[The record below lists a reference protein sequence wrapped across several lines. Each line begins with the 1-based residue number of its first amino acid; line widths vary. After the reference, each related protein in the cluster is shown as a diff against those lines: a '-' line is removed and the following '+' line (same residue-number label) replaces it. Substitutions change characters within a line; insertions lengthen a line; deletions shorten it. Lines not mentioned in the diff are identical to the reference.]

1 MKRTLTV
8 LVILLV
14 VGAVA
19 APKVLPLLRAP
30 AKSKSAGKA
39 ETPRPSDG
47 GPPLRVSAVALKAV
61 PLAETISATGSL
73 RADEGIE
80 LQPET
85 NGKIVSINFSEGA
98 RVKRGDLLLK
108 LNDAEL
114 RAMLQRAT
122 YRLEIAQLKERRF
135 AKLLETHNIVQQ
147 DYDAAL
153 NDFNVQQAEVALVE
167 AQLAKMEIRAPFDGM
182 IGLRFV
188 SEGAFITPT
197 TRIATLQRVD
207 RLKVDFSVPEKYAS
221 RIQLGSPVVFTVD
234 GGDRKYVGEIYAL
247 DPRIDSGTRTV
258 LIRAVCPNPEARLL
272 PGAFAGVEFTLGQ
285 VADALLVP
293 AGAVVPGLTEKNVFI
308 VRDGKAVRRSV
319 QTGMRTETNVQITQG
334 LSAGDVVITSG
345 IQQLRA
351 GQAVS
356 VSMTEGAA
364 APAIK
369 KPVDEK
375 TDGGKADAKKASAT
389 TAIKG

>member
-1 MKRTLTV
+1 LKRIVTILIV
-8 LVILLV
+8 LAV
-14 VGAVA
+14 VGAIA
-19 APKVLPLLRAP
+19 GPKVITRLRKP
-30 AKSKSAGKA
+30 PEGKVAGKA
-39 ETPRPSDG
+39 EPGRTGDG
-47 GPPLRVSAVALKAV
+47 GPGLRVSAIALTAV

-85 NGKIVSINFSEGA
+85 NGKIVSINFTEGA

-135 AKLLETHNIVQQ
+135 AKLLETHNVVQQ

-167 AQLAKMEIRAPFDGM
+167 AQLAKMEIRAPFDGV

-221 RIQLGSPVVFTVD
+221 RIHLGSPVVFTVD
-234 GGDRKYVGEIYAL
+234 GGDRKYTGEIYAL

-258 LIRAVCPNPEARLL
+258 LIRAVCPNPETRLL

-285 VADALLVP
+285 VAEALLVP
-293 AGAVVPGLTEKNVFI
+293 AGAVIPGLTEKNVFI
-308 VRDGKAVRRSV
+308 VRDGKAVRRAV
-319 QTGMRTETNVQITQG
+319 QTGMRTETSVQITEG
-334 LSAGDVVITSG
+334 LTAGDIVITSG

-356 VSMTEGAA
+356 VSMAEGV
-364 APAIK
+364 APVPK
-369 KPVDEK
+369 KPPEEK
-375 TDGGKADAKKASAT
+375 PSGGKAEAKKPT
-389 TAIKG
+389 TAAIGR

>member
-1 MKRTLTV
+1 MKRPLTV
-8 LVILLV
+8 LLVLIV
-14 VGAVA
+14 VGAIA
-19 APKVLPLLRAP
+19 APKVLPLLRPP
-30 AKSKSAGKA
+30 AKGKPPSKA
-39 ETPRPSDG
+39 ETSRPSDG

-85 NGKIVSINFSEGA
+85 NGKIVSINFTEGA

-108 LNDAEL
+108 LNDGEL

-135 AKLLETHNIVQQ
+135 AKLLETRNIVQQ

-221 RIQLGSPVVFTVD
+221 RVRLGSPVVFTVD

-247 DPRIDSGTRTV
+247 DPRIDTGTRTV

-285 VADALLVP
+285 VAEALLVP

-308 VRDGKAVRRSV
+308 VRDGKAVRRAV
-319 QTGMRTETNVQITQG
+319 QTGMRTETSVQITDG
-334 LSAGDVVITSG
+334 LAAGDVVITSG

-356 VSMTEGAA
+356 VSMMDGAV
-364 APAIK
+364 PAIK

-375 TDGGKADAKKASAT
+375 AEGGRTDVKKPAT
-389 TAIKG
+389 TAAVGR